1 MEERPRFGQE
11 QPDDDEEVNS
21 SSSPRRIPSWKGNE
35 KFWSRWMPEEAGTEQ
50 SEKTRENDDEE
61 EEDDDD
67 DDRTIKGI
75 LKRRRKPKKRLSG
88 SLLDVAV
95 SNPYQQQE
103 QLNSENIEPI
113 GYYETWSPTAVD
125 NIIESAVPPV
135 ENTNDTLNETL
146 EVSHEITEQVQV
158 PEINASETAE
168 APEPSTPELV
178 TVAVEP
184 VAEPESIE
192 TILQRRNIQNRL
204 DRDDHD
210 NQEVGGYTLPAK
222 EALPAAQNKPEV
234 VQKPVANV
242 GLHLLNYALALRRD
256 NKNKASAAKEFKR
269 VDQDIDKILQAQK
282 VAKDTYPGNKPEIP
296 LFKTQ
301 QVSQAE
307 KHIDNTRLN
316 VKQEIQSVKNANIVE
331 KTTNIYEKQSF
342 EPIKSES
349 ILRNVEQPTKQEMH
363 QPTAERSLQEQEQ
376 FMQKVVEAVERKPTI
391 ESEFAFERR
400 HEVMDSQDDNSSAQ
414 KQGNIAYTEQP
425 VSTGY
430 NSYSQGSQGVL
441 RPNST
446 SEKKSDEYKQAAL
459 SGAWGAVVGVV
470 VFIAFY
476 ILTNG

>member
-1 MEERPRFGQE
+1 MQERPYFGQE
-11 QPDDDEEVNS
+11 QPEDDEEVS
-21 SSSPRRIPSWKGNE
+21 SKPSPRRIPSWKGNE
-35 KFWSRWMPEEAGTEQ
+35 RFWSRSMPEEAGTEK
-50 SEKTRENDDEE
+50 SEKSGENDDDDE

-67 DDRTIKGI
+67 KTIKGI

-95 SNPYQQQE
+95 STPYQQQE
-103 QLNSENIEPI
+103 RPNSENIEPV
-113 GYYETWSPTAVD
+113 GYYETWSPSAVD

-146 EVSHEITEQVQV
+146 VVSHEATEQVQV
-158 PEINASETAE
+158 PEIYTIETAE

-178 TVAVEP
+178 AAAAEP

-192 TILQRRNIQNRL
+192 TILQRRNIQNRF

-210 NQEVGGYTLPAK
+210 NQEVGGYTPAAK

-234 VQKPVANV
+234 VQKPAANV

-269 VDQDIDKILQAQK
+269 VDQDIDKIRQTQK
-282 VAKDTYPGNKPEIP
+282 VAKDIYPGNIQEMP

-301 QVSQAE
+301 QESRAE
-307 KHIDNTRLN
+307 KHIDNIQVN
-316 VKQEIQSVKNANIVE
+316 VKQEVQSVNNANIVE
-331 KTTNIYEKQSF
+331 KTTNIYEKQPF
-342 EPIKSES
+342 EPIKTES
-349 ILRNVEQPTKQEMH
+349 IVRNIEQPTRQEVH
-363 QPTAERSLQEQEQ
+363 QPTPERSLQEQEQ

-400 HEVMDSQDDNSSAQ
+400 HEVMDSQDDNSSAV
-414 KQGNIAYTEQP
+414 KQANSAYAQQP
-425 VSTGY
+425 VGTGY
-430 NSYSQGSQGVL
+430 NSYSPSSQGVL
-441 RPNST
+441 RPNLT
-446 SEKKSDEYKQAAL
+446 SDKKSDEYKQAAL

-476 ILTNG
+476 ILTSG